1 MIFYLP
7 EKRDRVL
14 LPHDPFKALV
24 APRPIGW
31 ISTRSPAGE
40 VNLAPYSF
48 FNAFGGAPPL
58 IGFSSEGPKD
68 TETFAEETGEFVWNM
83 TTAALGEAM
92 NATSASL
99 SRGKSEFEFTG
110 LEMADCVLVQAPRV
124 AASPCSLECKVT
136 EIFHLKDMH
145 GARIGNILTVG
156 QVVGVHLDEFFI
168 REGQFDLAA
177 ASPIMRCGYAG
188 DYAKIGAMFKM
199 TRPG

>member
-1 MIFYLP
+1 MIFYQP
-7 EKRDRVL
+7 DKRDRVL
-14 LPHDPFKALV
+14 LPHDPFKAMV

-48 FNAFGGAPPL
+48 FNAFGGAPPM

-68 TETFAEETGEFVWNM
+68 SETFAEETGEFVWNM
-83 TTAALGEAM
+83 ASASLAEAM
-92 NATSASL
+92 NASSASL
-99 SRGKSEFEFTG
+99 SRGESEFEFAG
-110 LEMADCVLVQAPRV
+110 LEMADCVLVKAPRV

-136 EIFHLKDMH
+136 EIFHLRDMD
-145 GARIGNILTVG
+145 GAKIGNILTVG

-168 REGQFDLAA
+168 REGEFDLAA
-177 ASPIMRCGYAG
+177 ANPILRCGYAG

-199 TRPG
+199 KRPE

>member
-1 MIFYLP
+1 MIFYQP
-7 EKRDRVL
+7 DKRDRVL
-14 LPHDPFKALV
+14 LPRDPFKALV

-83 TTAALGEAM
+83 TTSALGEAM
-92 NATSASL
+92 NASSASL
-99 SRGKSEFEFTG
+99 SRGKNEFELAG
-110 LEMADCVLVQAPRV
+110 LEMADCVLVKAPRV

-136 EIFHLKDMH
+136 EIFRLKDMH
-145 GARIGNILTVG
+145 GAKMGNILTIG
-156 QVVGVHLDEFFI
+156 QVVGVHLDEFYI
-168 REGQFDLAA
+168 REGLFDLAA